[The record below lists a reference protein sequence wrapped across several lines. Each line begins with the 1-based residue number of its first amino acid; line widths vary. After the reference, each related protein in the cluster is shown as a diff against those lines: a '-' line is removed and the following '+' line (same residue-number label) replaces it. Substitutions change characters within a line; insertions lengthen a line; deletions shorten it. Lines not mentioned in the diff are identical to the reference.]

1 MDKITIKI
9 VDVDLSTQS
18 VIVKFASP
26 NSQKTID
33 EYDGLAFRVPN
44 YEAVT
49 PEQFIETIRPTITRM
64 VRDRDLSEQRI
75 QTVDIESWKGYSADV
90 NPSEL
95 DEPEPLYVN
104 QTLSSFTNPEVEI

>member
-18 VIVKFASP
+18 VVVKFSSP

-33 EYDGLAFRVPN
+33 EYDGVAFQVPN

-49 PEQFIETIRPTITRM
+49 PEQFIETIRPTISRM
-64 VRDRDLSEQRI
+64 IRDRDLSEQRI
-75 QTVDIESWKGYSADV
+75 QTVDIESWKGYSVEV

-95 DEPEPLYVN
+95 DEPEPLYVD
-104 QTLSSFTNPEVEI
+104 QLPTGLSNAEVEI

>member
-18 VIVKFASP
+18 VIVKFATS

-33 EYDGLAFRVPN
+33 EYDGLAFQVPN

-49 PEQFIETIRPTITRM
+49 PEQFIETIRPTISRM

-75 QTVDIESWKGYSADV
+75 KTVDIESWKGYSADV
-90 NPSEL
+90 SPSEL